1 MVLPN
6 RRALA
11 GAVMDLIR
19 HRGQLRQSSTNAT
32 DRESEAF
39 PNLRSSRH
47 GHIETVAL
55 AMLSDAVKLGIKMG
69 GNAMQL
75 ENCPGRDRL
84 RGKTALVIGGGS
96 IGEGWGNG
104 KAAAFVYAKEGAKVA
119 VVDLRREAALETV
132 GLIEQA
138 GGEALA
144 LAGDM
149 TSEADVSQ
157 VVQETMKR
165 FGRIDILH
173 NNVGGSGT
181 GKHLGNVTLEDWN
194 LTLARNLTSAML
206 TCRAVVP
213 HMEAQGGGS
222 IINIS
227 SISSLRYLNVPTTV
241 YSTAKGALNEFTR
254 NISAHYAPKHI
265 RANCILPGY
274 IDTPFINRKVG
285 GRPNYELKGFKTA
298 EDYAAARNALIPMR
312 RMGTGFD
319 VAYAALFFASDES
332 AYVTGQMLVVDGG
345 VTTVCAGV

>member
-1 MVLPN
+1 M
-6 RRALA
+6 
-11 GAVMDLIR
+11 
-19 HRGQLRQSSTNAT
+19 
-32 DRESEAF
+32 
-39 PNLRSSRH
+39 NLEH
-47 GHIETVAL
+47 
-55 AMLSDAVKLGIKMG
+55 M
-69 GNAMQL
+69 
-75 ENCPGRDRL
+75 PGRGRL
-84 RGKTALVIGGGS
+84 NGKVALVIGGGS
-96 IGEGWGNG
+96 VGEGWGNG
-104 KAAAFVYAKEGAKVA
+104 KAAAFVYAREGAKVA
-119 VVDLRREAALETV
+119 VVDVRLSAAEETV
-132 GLIEQA
+132 SLIKDA
-138 GGEALA
+138 GGDAIA

-149 TSEADVSQ
+149 TTESDVAQ
-157 VVQETMKR
+157 VVQDTLTR

-181 GKHLGNVTLEDWN
+181 GKHLGNITLEDWN

-254 NISAHYAPKHI
+254 NISAHYAPKGI

-274 IDTPFINRKVG
+274 IDTPFINRKLG
-285 GRPNYELKGFKTA
+285 GRPNYELKGFKSA
-298 EDYAAARNALIPMR
+298 DDYAQARNAIIPMK